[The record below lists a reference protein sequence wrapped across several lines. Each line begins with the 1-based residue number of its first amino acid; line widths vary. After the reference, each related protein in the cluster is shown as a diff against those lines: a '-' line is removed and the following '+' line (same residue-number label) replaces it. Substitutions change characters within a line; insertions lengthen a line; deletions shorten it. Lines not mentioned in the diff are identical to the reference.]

1 MKYYSSNETS
11 PFWMPPNLSSRAS
24 SKTSC
29 VCRNAG
35 FLGLFD
41 ASLIG
46 LVASFPIHCALIIQ
60 YCKYKIF
67 GLLNAMDDKLKRSGG
82 PFPFVTEAQVELGT
96 GACCGCCKADLNL
109 LLIFALRWLQVCPS
123 THHPPPSISIVYQ
136 LTVRTYE
143 GTRTPHVVSDASC
156 ESIVLLYC
164 MFELLWKTSQM
175 LCLTHINVKTNRTM

>member
-11 PFWMPPNLSSRAS
+11 PFWMPPSLSSRAS

-46 LVASFPIHCALIIQ
+46 LVASFPIHCAVIIQ

-67 GLLNAMDDKLKRSGG
+67 ELLNAMDDKLKRSGG
-82 PFPFVTEAQVELGT
+82 SLSLCNWSSSRTEAQVELGT
-96 GACCGCCKADLNL
+96 GNGGG
-109 LLIFALRWLQVCPS
+109 LRMDFCPS
-123 THHPPPSISIVYQ
+123 ITATNRSYVRRYEHTTRCVWCQ
-136 LTVRTYE
+136 LRLN
-143 GTRTPHVVSDASC
+143 RPA
-156 ESIVLLYC
+156 
-164 MFELLWKTSQM
+164 M
-175 LCLTHINVKTNRTM
+175 LCVRFVRVEIF